1 MFLATSFVLYL
12 CSSKIKNVITLSAK
26 FMGVVQ
32 DNPADVAVS

>member
-12 CSSKIKNVITLSAK
+12 CSSKIKNQTLSAK
-26 FMGVVQ
+26 FMGIVQ